1 MPHAI
6 LRVAATGMRTNG
18 TLQVFITALLHEI
31 NHTDTQ
37 DFRAILKQ
45 QLDILEELK
54 SKIHR
59 LGESRD

>member
-1 MPHAI
+1 MLLDISDQERSFLAELLETKH
-6 LRVAATGMRTNG
+6 
-18 TLQVFITALLHEI
+18 TALLHEI

-45 QLDILEELK
+45 QLGLLEELK

-59 LGESRD
+59 LGSSDD

>member
-1 MPHAI
+1 
-6 LRVAATGMRTNG
+6 MRTNG

-45 QLDILEELK
+45 QLEILEELNA
-54 SKIHR
+54 KIHR
-59 LGESRD
+59 LGASKD

>member
-1 MPHAI
+1 MLLDISDQERRFLAELLDTKH
-6 LRVAATGMRTNG
+6 TS
-18 TLQVFITALLHEI
+18 LLHEI

-45 QLDILEELK
+45 QLEILEELK

-59 LGESRD
+59 LGSSND